1 MQVIVQC
8 LKYGNGMQTITKV
21 LLFLISLWTVSCT
34 RPTAKA
40 SGSREHN
47 SDRYENE
54 LFSVEIPK
62 GWICDSSEWHGL
74 DSLKNEIDIHDSK
87 FNIVW
92 FHFVKVFMPIQWKN
106 IEEAT
111 EMALTARALSG
122 DSTELIHRIDSV
134 EVGGY
139 PASILYFANYVSND
153 TIIQKQFVTYLQDSH
168 IVVYF
173 NENFYV
179 SDWEDAQEMGD
190 RVISTIKLKKVKNP
204 LDSQEVLRKS
214 IDEGLK
220 AHPVEQKYLDNAQ
233 KAIENISS
241 E

>member
-1 MQVIVQC
+1 MKVIVQC
-8 LKYGNGMQTITKV
+8 LEYNKGMQTITKV
-21 LLFLISLWTVSCT
+21 TLFLISLWAVSCT
-34 RPTAKA
+34 RPTAKV
-40 SGSREHN
+40 
-47 SDRYENE
+47 SDSKDHSSFRYENE
-54 LFSVEIPK
+54 LFSIEVPK
-62 GWICDSSEWHGL
+62 GWVCNSSEWHGL
-74 DSLKNEIDIHDSK
+74 DSLKNEIDIYNSK
-87 FNIVW
+87 ENVVW

-168 IVVYF
+168 IVMYF

-179 SDWEDAQEMGD
+179 NDWEDAQEIGD
-190 RVISTIKLKKVKNP
+190 LIINSIKLKKVKNP

>member
-1 MQVIVQC
+1 MKVIVQC
-8 LKYGNGMQTITKV
+8 LEYNKGMQTITKV
-21 LLFLISLWTVSCT
+21 TLFLISLWAVSCT
-34 RPTAKA
+34 RPTAKV
-40 SGSREHN
+40 
-47 SDRYENE
+47 SDSKDHSSFRYENE
-54 LFSVEIPK
+54 LFSIEVPK
-62 GWICDSSEWHGL
+62 GWVCNSSEWHGL
-74 DSLKNEIDIHDSK
+74 DSLKNEIDIYDSK
-87 FNIVW
+87 ENVVW

-168 IVVYF
+168 IVMYF

-179 SDWEDAQEMGD
+179 NDWEDAQEIGD
-190 RVISTIKLKKVKNP
+190 LIINSIKLKKVKNP

>member
-1 MQVIVQC
+1 MKVIVQC
-8 LKYGNGMQTITKV
+8 LKYNKGMQTITKV
-21 LLFLISLWTVSCT
+21 TLFLISLWAVSCT
-34 RPTAKA
+34 RPTAKV
-40 SGSREHN
+40 
-47 SDRYENE
+47 SDSKDHSSFRYENE
-54 LFSVEIPK
+54 LFSIEVPK
-62 GWICDSSEWHGL
+62 GWVCNSSEWHGL
-74 DSLKNEIDIHDSK
+74 DSLKNEIDIYNSK
-87 FNIVW
+87 ENVVW

-168 IVVYF
+168 IVMYF

-179 SDWEDAQEMGD
+179 NDWEDAQEIGD
-190 RVISTIKLKKVKNP
+190 LIINSIKLKKVKNP